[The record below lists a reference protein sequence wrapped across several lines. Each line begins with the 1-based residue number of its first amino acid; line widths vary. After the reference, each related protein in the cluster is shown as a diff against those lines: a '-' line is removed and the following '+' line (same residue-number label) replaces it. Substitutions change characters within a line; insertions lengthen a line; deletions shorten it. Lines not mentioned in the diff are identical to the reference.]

1 MTKHFF
7 HTLVGLPHV
16 ASFGLKIIIK
26 IFKNVDIRASE
37 LNFFIFVPDEDPEI
51 DVKSKK
57 KGFVP

>member
-1 MTKHFF
+1 M
-7 HTLVGLPHV
+7 
-16 ASFGLKIIIK
+16 AIIK

-51 DVKSKK
+51 DVKSNK